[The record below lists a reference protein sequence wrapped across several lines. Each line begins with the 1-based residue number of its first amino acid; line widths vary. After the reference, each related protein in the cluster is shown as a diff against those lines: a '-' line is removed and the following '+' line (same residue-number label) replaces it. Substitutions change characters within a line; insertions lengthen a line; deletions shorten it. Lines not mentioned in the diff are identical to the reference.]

1 MSKKR
6 FKKET
11 KKTESAI
18 PSIISKRVYEHEKL
32 SSGAK
37 VFWGMLN
44 YFARPKNIA
53 DEANPVFATNG
64 YFHRAMGRNSKYA
77 ARAIQGY
84 IKELVDHEFITVYF
98 NRGLRYIQVKSV
110 TRGNDNIASYISGEV
125 VKDSRLSSSKKL
137 TLGHLS
143 WKSLNKNGYYNI
155 TASEF
160 AEETDRHKSTIYRH
174 LKEFQ
179 KLKYITIDKNGSSLD
194 IYVHTTLQSS
204 HEAKKRIRELEK
216 QAIRDKNLE
225 LFDSNAPPVITDP
238 EASSVGA
245 AYGG

>member
-1 MSKKR
+1 MSKKG
-6 FKKET
+6 FKKEP
-11 KKTESAI
+11 KIESAI
-18 PSIISKRVYEHEKL
+18 PSIISKRVYEHEEL

-44 YFARPKNIA
+44 FLARPKNIE
-53 DEANPVFATNG
+53 DEAKPVFATNG
-64 YFHRAMGRNSKYA
+64 YFHRSMGRNSKYA
-77 ARAIQGY
+77 VRAIQGY
-84 IKELVDHEFITVYF
+84 VKELVDHEFIMVYF

-143 WKSLNKNGYYNI
+143 WKSTNKNGYYNI
-155 TASEF
+155 TVSEF
-160 AEETDRHKSTIYRH
+160 AEESERHKSTIYRH
-174 LKEFQ
+174 LEEFQ

-194 IYVHTTLQSS
+194 IYCHTTLQGSY
-204 HEAKKRIRELEK
+204 EAKKRIKELEK
-216 QAIRDKNLE
+216 QALIDKNLE
-225 LFDSNAPPVITDP
+225 TFDSNAPPVVTDP
-238 EASSVGA
+238 GASDVSA